1 MVRAAGCLLLAVTA
15 ASAQRLYVEATREEL
30 ARAVPELAALQPASD
45 ADKLDELLRSA
56 AETLDTSLELFAD
69 VSAAERIDEM
79 RFDGGVVASSRV
91 ENYRY
96 GMKPTLDGGEQL
108 FTEFRIDPT
117 TGATVRPPESI
128 QFLKFDYFL
137 QTLSYL
143 LPQYL
148 SRSTFRYLGTVGNLS
163 VLAFA
168 QKAGEKLPHGH
179 IVVAAGAAPL
189 QGLFWLDSSNRIV
202 RLRTDLMGAVEGL
215 PLQTAATDIWFAAV
229 TFMPGSRVFWLPRQV
244 TGHARFAGGEFH
256 SVHRLS
262 DYRSESQGTVGS
274 LAEANPP
281 DAYEVTLRGIELAQ
295 AGKTDDAVAAL
306 REALKMDGN
315 IAAAHFALG
324 NALRTSDAA
333 ASATEFAKAAK
344 LAPDSALVHNSLGIS
359 LMGQGDAK
367 AAAEEFRK
375 AIGIAPKQAVAHF
388 NLAQAL
394 EQSGD
399 RPGALAEYRT
409 ATELAPDNASF
420 KARLDAFQPD
430 QPPTT
435 IKVEVRQ
442 VLVPV
447 VVTDQDGHRVTGLK
461 REDFRVFENG
471 EEQKL
476 AAFSV
481 ENAEAAAQ
489 AAPEARGQAAA
500 PAEPASTPVPV
511 KRTYVICIDAL
522 HSDFGNMVRVRQAI
536 RKLFETERGIDTQYL
551 LMAIGTST
559 QILVNLTRDPQKVLA
574 AVDSKD
580 FQKVFM
586 ASRSS
591 STRDEMRQLIRRLDE
606 VRRACDQ
613 HEPDCDA
620 GMRELPP
627 RADALERQERI
638 VNMSFLDQL
647 RNLVQ
652 QIARGRERRTIVLF
666 SDGFQP
672 TPGKPAYDL
681 LAAYF
686 PSFRSFQLRGLEP
699 LQGLDS
705 VTRMAANNNI
715 PFYTID
721 SRGLYTS
728 GFYDASGGGTA
739 SRMGPAVLLATT
751 AAETDAG
758 LTLSALAAETGGVAF
773 HNNNDL
779 FMGLQR
785 AFADGRQYYMLAY
798 VPSNAAI
805 DGKFRAITVRL
816 KNEKLKIQTKKGY
829 WADTP

>member
-1 MVRAAGCLLLAVTA
+1 MAVTA
-15 ASAQRLYVEATREEL
+15 ASAQHLYIEATREEL

-56 AETLDTSLELFAD
+56 AATLNTSLDLFAD
-69 VSAAERIDEM
+69 VSAAERINEM
-79 RFDGGVVASSRV
+79 RFDGGVAASDRV

-96 GMKPTLDGGEQL
+96 GIKPTLDGREQL
-108 FTEFRIDPT
+108 FTEFRIDPK
-117 TGATVRPPESI
+117 TGATARPPGLI
-128 QFLKFDYFL
+128 RFLTLGHFM
-137 QTLSYL
+137 QTLSYFM
-143 LPQYL
+143 PQYL
-148 SRSTFRYLGTVGNLS
+148 SRSTFRYLGTVGNFS

-168 QKAGEKLPHGH
+168 QKAGEKLPRGH
-179 IVVAAGAAPL
+179 IVVATGAAPL
-189 QGLFWLDSSNRIV
+189 QGLAWLDSSNRIV

-215 PLQTAATDIWFAAV
+215 PLQTAATDISFAAV
-229 TFMPGSRVFWLPRQV
+229 TFMPGAHVFWLPRLV
-244 TGHARFAGGEFH
+244 TVDARFAGGEFH
-256 SVHRLS
+256 SIHRFF

-274 LAEANPP
+274 LAEANTS
-281 DAYEVTLRGIELAQ
+281 DAYEVTMRGIELAQ

-306 REALKMDGN
+306 REALKMDAN
-315 IAAAHFALG
+315 VAAAHFALG
-324 NALRTSDAA
+324 NVLRTSDAT
-333 ASATEFAKAAK
+333 ASAAEFAEAAR
-344 LAPDSALVHNSLGIS
+344 LAPDSVLVHNSLGVS
-359 LMGQGDAK
+359 LLGQGDAK

-399 RPGALAEYRT
+399 HRGALAEYRT

-430 QPPTT
+430 EPHTT

-471 EEQKL
+471 VEQKL
-476 AAFSV
+476 VAFSV
-481 ENAEAAAQ
+481 EDAEAPAAQ
-489 AAPEARGQAAA
+489 TAANAAA
-500 PAEPASTPVPV
+500 NAPTAGKPPAPAQVPIR
-511 KRTYVICIDAL
+511 RTYAICIDAL

-559 QILVNLTRDPQKVLA
+559 QILVNLTRDAQKVLE

-591 STRDEMRQLIRRLDE
+591 STRDEMRQFIRRLDE
-606 VRRACDQ
+606 VRQACDRGQ
-613 HEPDCDA
+613 ADCQA
-620 GMRELPP
+620 GMMDLPN
-627 RADALERQERI
+627 RADAIERQERI

-652 QIARGRERRTIVLF
+652 LFARGHERRTVVMF

-672 TPGKPAYDL
+672 FPGKQAYDM
-681 LAAYF
+681 LAGYF
-686 PSFRSFQLRGLEP
+686 PSFRSLQLRGLEP
-699 LQGLDS
+699 LEGLDS
-705 VTRMAANNNI
+705 IVRIAANNNI

-739 SRMGPAVLLATT
+739 SRMAPTVFLATT

-758 LTLSALAAETGGVAF
+758 LTLSIIAADTGGIAF

-779 FMGLQR
+779 FKGLQR

-829 WADTP
+829 WADAP